1 MMDTVTT
8 AALNSN
14 QQLGILWF
22 CGPLYIV
29 FKMTQHE
36 YIQVVIVP
44 LQVDDNSTM
53 LCVQFSSSEYLIPQR
68 MVTEFVIRMCM
79 GQTCLLLSSVLD
91 SCICWAA

>member
-1 MMDTVTT
+1 MDTVTT

-44 LQVDDNSTM
+44 L
-53 LCVQFSSSEYLIPQR
+53 
-68 MVTEFVIRMCM
+68 
-79 GQTCLLLSSVLD
+79 
-91 SCICWAA
+91 